1 MVIIIPMPP
10 PTGGGGPTPPLPL
23 ATKIGIAMAISFFPI
38 MLICLLV
45 TGHAQNPWFAIPAI
59 FNLFG
64 GLILTFVSL
73 LWEIE

>member
-10 PTGGGGPTPPLPL
+10 NGGGGKSPPLHWT
-23 ATKIGIAMAISFFPI
+23 TKLGIAMAISFFPI

-45 TGHAQNPWFAIPAI
+45 TGHAQNPWFVLPAI

-64 GLILTFVSL
+64 GIILTFASL
-73 LWEIE
+73 LWDM

>member
-10 PTGGGGPTPPLPL
+10 AGGGGGKPPPLPL
-23 ATKIGIAMAISFFPI
+23 ATKIGIAMAISFFPL

-45 TGHAQNPWFAIPAI
+45 TGHAQNPWFTIPAL

-64 GLILTFVSL
+64 GLILTFGGL
-73 LWEIE
+73 LWDL